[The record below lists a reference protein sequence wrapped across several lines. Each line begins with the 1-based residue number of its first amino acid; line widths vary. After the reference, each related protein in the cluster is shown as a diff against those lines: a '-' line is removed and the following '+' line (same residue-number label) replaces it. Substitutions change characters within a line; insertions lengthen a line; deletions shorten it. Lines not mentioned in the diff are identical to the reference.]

1 MNCCDCLCF
10 VLYSN
15 GLLVLVGRL
24 VRERWDWLFGTKFL
38 ECLSLSGCLRILMI
52 EVLWL
57 PCYIA
62 LMLGT
67 LLPCYINNAW
77 YWCQVR
83 CCLGILM
90 PHHPK
95 FVDQQICKGCI
106 SWIVVQK
113 LSIYTQSSS
122 CYMMDLH
129 QYEWETASS
138 VIPISPTT
146 GQQVTNAR

>member
-1 MNCCDCLCF
+1 MNCYNLAKEDCLCF

-15 GLLVLVGRL
+15 GLLLLAGRL

-95 FVDQQICKGCI
+95 FVDQQICKGCTKTFHLHTI
-106 SWIVVQK
+106 KFMLHDGPPSIWMRNSVV
-113 LSIYTQSSS
+113 S
-122 CYMMDLH
+122 D
-129 QYEWETASS
+129 
-138 VIPISPTT
+138 
-146 GQQVTNAR
+146 TNLPNNRSAGDKC